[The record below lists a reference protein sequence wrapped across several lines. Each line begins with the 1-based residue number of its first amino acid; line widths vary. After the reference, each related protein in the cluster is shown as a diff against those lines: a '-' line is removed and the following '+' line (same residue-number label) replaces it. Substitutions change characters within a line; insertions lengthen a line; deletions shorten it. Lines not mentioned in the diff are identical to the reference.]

1 MSNHK
6 SAAKRARQS
15 IKRSARQKALRS
27 ASNTWDKK
35 VRKSLKAKDP
45 KAAAKNLLC
54 FASQIDKAAKKGA
67 VSAQRASRR
76 ISRLSKQCQQAAQAS

>member
-35 VRKSLKAKDP
+35 VRKSLEAKDTQT
-45 KAAAKNLLC
+45 AAQHLVR

-76 ISRLSKQCQQAAQAS
+76 ISRLSKQYQQATKA